1 MVDIKWST
9 YIRTS
14 YYIRMY
20 DIYPV
25 LNYIVVPTW
34 RILGVQ
40 KRYIIE
46 GTEVGEVFC
55 IFC

>member
-1 MVDIKWST
+1 
-9 YIRTS
+9 
-14 YYIRMY
+14 MY